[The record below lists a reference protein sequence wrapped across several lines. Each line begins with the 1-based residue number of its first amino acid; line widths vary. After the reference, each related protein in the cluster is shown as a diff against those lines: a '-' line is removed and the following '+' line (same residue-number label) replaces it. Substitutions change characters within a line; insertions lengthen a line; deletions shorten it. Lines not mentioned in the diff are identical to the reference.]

1 MQQKGAGWRTR
12 PSGQSTL
19 AAPTGSIGVVNLI
32 RDTRDGWIMSADWPA
47 RRRRR
52 FRIGLALYLVGL
64 RQIAVLVAGGQRDYR
79 Q

>member
-1 MQQKGAGWRTR
+1 M
-12 PSGQSTL
+12 
-19 AAPTGSIGVVNLI
+19 NLI

-52 FRIGLALYLVGL
+52 FRVGLVLYLVGL
-64 RQIAVLVAGGQRDYR
+64 RQLAVLVAGGQRDYR